1 MKLGITLGTLFGLAL
16 AIALIALNDAGE
28 IMRVVGELGWAL
40 IPITAVR
47 AMIIVT
53 CALAWAALLPDLRHL
68 AWRVWT
74 TLRFVREGINVLLPV
89 ATVGGEIAGARLLTF
104 WGVAAGV
111 AGAGIL
117 VDLLIQAVCQ
127 ALFALTGALL
137 LLRVSGAEL
146 VADYVLAGLGLS
158 ALGLGGFFIVLR
170 FGAVGK
176 LETWIA
182 TLIGRWSRSDSA
194 KAFKVNPLNLAA
206 ALTAIWSRPSRVA
219 LSFGLHLIAWFMG
232 AAEIWIAL
240 AWLDQNPSLDQV
252 IILES
257 LAQAARGAAFL
268 VPGGL
273 GVQEGGFVV
282 LGQLLN
288 VDPQTSI
295 ALSLVKRAPDVL
307 LGLPALL
314 AWHLIE
320 ARQQRRRAAQAL
332 SGGNE

>member
-28 IMRVVGELGWAL
+28 ILRVVGHLGWAL
-40 IPITAVR
+40 IPITGVR
-47 AMIIVT
+47 ALIIIT
-53 CALAWAALLPDLRHL
+53 CAAAWAVLLPDLRHI
-68 AWRVWT
+68 AWTVWP

-104 WGVAAGV
+104 WRVAAGV

-117 VDLLIQAVCQ
+117 VDLLLQAVGQ

-158 ALGLGGFFIVLR
+158 AAGLGGFFILLR

-176 LETWIA
+176 LETWISA
-182 TLIGRWSRSDSA
+182 LIRRWSRSDSA
-194 KAFKVNPLNLAA
+194 KAFHVNPLNLAA
-206 ALTAIWSRPSRVA
+206 ALTAIWSRPSRIT
-219 LSFGLHLIAWFMG
+219 LSFGLHLLAWFLG

-257 LAQAARGAAFL
+257 LSQAARGAAFL

-288 VDPQTSI
+288 IDPQTSI
-295 ALSLVKRAPDVL
+295 ALSLVKRVPDVL
-307 LGLPALL
+307 LGLPALV
-314 AWHLIE
+314 AWHWIE

-332 SGGNE
+332 SGGN